1 MAVEITGLPPV
12 VVQGNGNNT
21 STHVAN
27 ENTGGNKTSTNADV
41 VTLTSQATNI
51 KTLETNIGKQSAVDG
66 DRIEHL
72 KAAIDAGSYI
82 IDPARVAEKFIEFE
96 ISLTA

>member
-12 VVQGNGNNT
+12 VVQGNGGST
-21 STHVAN
+21 STQVAH
-27 ENTGGNKTSTNADV
+27 ENAGGNKTASNADV
-41 VTLTSQATNI
+41 VTLTTQATHI
-51 KTLETNIGKQSAVDG
+51 KALETGKQSVVDG

-72 KAAIDAGSYI
+72 KAAIDAGSYV

-96 ISLTA
+96 ASLSA